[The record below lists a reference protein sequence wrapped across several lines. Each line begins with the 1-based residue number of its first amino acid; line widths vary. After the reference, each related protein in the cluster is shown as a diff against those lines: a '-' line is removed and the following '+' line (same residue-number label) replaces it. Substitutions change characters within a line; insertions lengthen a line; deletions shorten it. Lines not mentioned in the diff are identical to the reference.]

1 MVIAREGIRA
11 RMDGKILGTPVILT
25 FACLISII
33 FLKAEVLNL
42 R

>member
-1 MVIAREGIRA
+1 MIAREGIRA
-11 RMDGKILGTPVILT
+11 RMDGKILGIPVILT